1 LPFEKLLLIFAN
13 PRGQCAAPDPIEAKR
28 NLEYTLSRARPKKLA
43 HDYLDLNSGTKDP
56 LTADEHLDCSP
67 EAIQARGRLA
77 WAAAREKDQQ
87 SGASPEDIQRLARV
101 RWQQYRKEGRGPR
114 DGWPRSNQRPK
125 AKSRAGAGR

>member
-1 LPFEKLLLIFAN
+1 
-13 PRGQCAAPDPIEAKR
+13 
-28 NLEYTLSRARPKKLA
+28 
-43 HDYLDLNSGTKDP
+43 LDLNSGTKDP

-114 DGWPRSNQRPK
+114 GRLATIKPAPK
-125 AKSRAGAGR
+125 GEIAGRRRTMIKALTSDFGLQNRRNRDQEFNRTSR